1 MSKISNLTL
10 FTLSPLQSIPIPLPT
25 LMQSNS
31 THFQN
36 THTNRQSPSS
46 FLQSIPHFPQTIYA
60 PTPIQTH
67 TLLFAQHKT
76 TNQHYH
82 RLYTFFRLSTQNCS
96 ICPFCH
102 HFPNTSNAL
111 THSLIYTWTIMR
123 SMHSL
128 PHSAFIQMHFN
139 FAKSSSISTFTSS
152 SSTTCAI
159 PFHSS
164 SSMQQLQFR
173 WNWRHVMQS
182 DDVQSLQ
189 QFSFFGH
196 FPFSLSSR
204 RMGACNT
211 KGTA

>member
-1 MSKISNLTL
+1 MSKISNFFP

-67 TLLFAQHKT
+67 TLLFTQHKT

-128 PHSAFIQMHFN
+128 PYSAFIQMHFN
-139 FAKSSSISTFTSS
+139 LAPIIIDFNIYFIFFHNLCHSIPLILLYATTAISLELETCDAKRW
-152 SSTTCAI
+152 CAI
-159 PFHSS
+159 TATIFI
-164 SSMQQLQFR
+164 F
-173 WNWRHVMQS
+173 W
-182 DDVQSLQ
+182 
-189 QFSFFGH
+189 
-196 FPFSLSSR
+196 PFSILF
-204 RMGACNT
+204 
-211 KGTA
+211 KQ